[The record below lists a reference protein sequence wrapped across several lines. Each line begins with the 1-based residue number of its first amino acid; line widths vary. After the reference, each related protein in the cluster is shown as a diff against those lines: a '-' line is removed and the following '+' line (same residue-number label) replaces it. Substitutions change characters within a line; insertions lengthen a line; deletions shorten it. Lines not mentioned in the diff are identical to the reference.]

1 MKTNSLRI
9 GNYVLHAGK
18 VIAVTSVFPK
28 GINAHTD
35 RITGKV
41 SYIHA
46 DQIEPIPLST
56 DMLQRLGMRR
66 NAVRWVKYGVDNLY
80 VDRAVDKFT
89 YPSAGLASGYVRC
102 GSFISFKIYS
112 PTAGAW
118 NLNYGGKL
126 FIFVE
131 KRASWVVD
139 FHKTHPLRFGVLAA
153 LVAEQRLHSE
163 NFDDSACGYLLFAP
177 LED

>member
-9 GNYVLHAGK
+9 GNYVLCAGK

-41 SYIHA
+41 SYIPA
-46 DQIEPIPLST
+46 DRIDPIPLST

-80 VDRAVDKFT
+80 VDRAVDKF
-89 YPSAGLASGYVRC
+89 YISIGRLGERVCQVR
-102 GSFISFKIYS
+102 FVHQLQISSRMGGELSLIR
-112 PTAGAW
+112 GN
-118 NLNYGGKL
+118 NLPLKAFDVKFFMDTFRKNKL
-126 FIFVE
+126 
-131 KRASWVVD
+131 
-139 FHKTHPLRFGVLAA
+139 
-153 LVAEQRLHSE
+153 
-163 NFDDSACGYLLFAP
+163 
-177 LED
+177 

>member
-9 GNYVLHAGK
+9 GNYVLCAGK

-41 SYIHA
+41 SYIPA
-46 DQIEPIPLST
+46 DRIDPIPLST

-80 VDRAVDKFT
+80 VEPWISFT

-102 GSFISFKIYS
+102 GSFISFKIS
-112 PTAGAW
+112 SRMGGELSLIRGN
-118 NLNYGGKL
+118 NLPLKAFDVKFFMDTFRKNKL
-126 FIFVE
+126 
-131 KRASWVVD
+131 
-139 FHKTHPLRFGVLAA
+139 
-153 LVAEQRLHSE
+153 
-163 NFDDSACGYLLFAP
+163 
-177 LED
+177 

>member
-18 VIAVTSVFPK
+18 VIAVPSVFPK

-41 SYIHA
+41 SYIPA
-46 DQIEPIPLST
+46 DRIDPIPLST

-80 VDRAVDKFT
+80 VDRAVDNIYISIGRLGERVCQVQFVHQ
-89 YPSAGLASGYVRC
+89 LQNMLSGGWAWNSIC
-102 GSFISFKIYS
+102 GDSSVISKRLHCAHLQVADGICPVVGFVEEKIYS
-112 PTAGAW
+112 FELCETDGP
-118 NLNYGGKL
+118 K
-126 FIFVE
+126 V
-131 KRASWVVD
+131 
-139 FHKTHPLRFGVLAA
+139 
-153 LVAEQRLHSE
+153 
-163 NFDDSACGYLLFAP
+163 
-177 LED
+177 

>member
-1 MKTNSLRI
+1 MKTDSLRI
-9 GNYVLHAGK
+9 GNYVLCAGK

-41 SYIHA
+41 SYIPA
-46 DQIEPIPLST
+46 DLIEPIPLST

-66 NAVRWVKYGVDNLY
+66 MQCVGSNTASITFMSTEPWIS
-80 VDRAVDKFT
+80 FT
-89 YPSAGLASGYVRC
+89 YLSAGLASGYVRC
-102 GSFISFKIYS
+102 GSFISFRIYS

-118 NLNYGGKL
+118 ILNYGGKL

>member
-35 RITGKV
+35 RI
-41 SYIHA
+41 
-46 DQIEPIPLST
+46 DPIPLST

-80 VDRAVDKFT
+80 VDRAVDNF
-89 YPSAGLASGYVRC
+89 YISIGRLGERVCQVRFVHQLQNILSGGWGVE
-102 GSFISFKIYS
+102 
-112 PTAGAW
+112 
-118 NLNYGGKL
+118 LKL
-126 FIFVE
+126 
-131 KRASWVVD
+131 R
-139 FHKTHPLRFGVLAA
+139 R
-153 LVAEQRLHSE
+153 
-163 NFDDSACGYLLFAP
+163 
-177 LED
+177 

>member
-9 GNYVLHAGK
+9 GNYVLCAGK

-41 SYIHA
+41 SYIPA
-46 DQIEPIPLST
+46 DRIDPIPLST

-80 VDRAVDKFT
+80 VDRAVDKF
-89 YPSAGLASGYVRC
+89 YISIGRLGERVCQVR
-102 GSFISFKIYS
+102 FVHQLQ
-112 PTAGAW
+112 
-118 NLNYGGKL
+118 NLFSDGGELSLIRGNNLPLKAFDVKFFMDTFRKNKL
-126 FIFVE
+126 
-131 KRASWVVD
+131 
-139 FHKTHPLRFGVLAA
+139 
-153 LVAEQRLHSE
+153 
-163 NFDDSACGYLLFAP
+163 
-177 LED
+177 

>member
-9 GNYVLHAGK
+9 GNYVLCAGK

-41 SYIHA
+41 SYIPA
-46 DQIEPIPLST
+46 DRIDPIPLST

-80 VDRAVDKFT
+80 VDRAVDKF
-89 YPSAGLASGYVRC
+89 YISIGRLGERVCQVR
-102 GSFISFKIYS
+102 FVHQLQISSRMGGELSLIRGNNLPLKAFDVKFLWIPFGKI
-112 PTAGAW
+112 
-118 NLNYGGKL
+118 NCNEKNYKC
-126 FIFVE
+126 
-131 KRASWVVD
+131 AC
-139 FHKTHPLRFGVLAA
+139 
-153 LVAEQRLHSE
+153 QRS
-163 NFDDSACGYLLFAP
+163 
-177 LED
+177 

>member
-1 MKTNSLRI
+1 MKTDSLRI

-41 SYIHA
+41 SYIPA
-46 DQIEPIPLST
+46 DRIEPIPLST

-80 VDRAVDKFT
+80 VDRAVDKF
-89 YPSAGLASGYVRC
+89 YISIGRLGERVCQVR
-102 GSFISFKIYS
+102 FVHQLQNI
-112 PTAGAW
+112 
-118 NLNYGGKL
+118 LYGGKL

>member
-9 GNYVLHAGK
+9 GNYVLCAGK

-41 SYIHA
+41 SYIPA
-46 DQIEPIPLST
+46 DRIDPIPLST
-56 DMLQRLGMRR
+56 GMLQRLGMRR

-80 VDRAVDKFT
+80 VDRAWISFT

-102 GSFISFKIYS
+102 GSFISFKIS
-112 PTAGAW
+112 SRMGWGSCP
-118 NLNYGGKL
+118 
-126 FIFVE
+126 
-131 KRASWVVD
+131 
-139 FHKTHPLRFGVLAA
+139 
-153 LVAEQRLHSE
+153 
-163 NFDDSACGYLLFAP
+163 
-177 LED
+177 

>member
-9 GNYVLHAGK
+9 GNYVLCAGK

-41 SYIHA
+41 SYIPA
-46 DQIEPIPLST
+46 DRIDPIPLST

-80 VDRAVDKFT
+80 VDRAVDKF
-89 YPSAGLASGYVRC
+89 YISIGRLGERVCQVR
-102 GSFISFKIYS
+102 FVHQLQ
-112 PTAGAW
+112 
-118 NLNYGGKL
+118 NLFSDGWGNNLPLKAFDVKFFMDTFRKNKL
-126 FIFVE
+126 
-131 KRASWVVD
+131 
-139 FHKTHPLRFGVLAA
+139 
-153 LVAEQRLHSE
+153 
-163 NFDDSACGYLLFAP
+163 
-177 LED
+177 

>member
-9 GNYVLHAGK
+9 GNYVLCAGK

-41 SYIHA
+41 SYIPA
-46 DQIEPIPLST
+46 DRIDPIPLST

-80 VDRAVDKFT
+80 VDRAVDKF
-89 YPSAGLASGYVRC
+89 YISIGQAWRAGMSGAVRSSASKSLLGWV
-102 GSFISFKIYS
+102 GSC
-112 PTAGAW
+112 P
-118 NLNYGGKL
+118 
-126 FIFVE
+126 
-131 KRASWVVD
+131 
-139 FHKTHPLRFGVLAA
+139 
-153 LVAEQRLHSE
+153 
-163 NFDDSACGYLLFAP
+163 
-177 LED
+177 

>member
-1 MKTNSLRI
+1 MST
-9 GNYVLHAGK
+9 
-18 VIAVTSVFPK
+18 
-28 GINAHTD
+28 
-35 RITGKV
+35 
-41 SYIHA
+41 
-46 DQIEPIPLST
+46 EPWIS
-56 DMLQRLGMRR
+56 
-66 NAVRWVKYGVDNLY
+66 
-80 VDRAVDKFT
+80 FT

-102 GSFISFKIYS
+102 GSFISFRIYS

-118 NLNYGGKL
+118 ILNYGGKL

>member
-9 GNYVLHAGK
+9 GNYVLCAGK

-41 SYIHA
+41 SYIPA
-46 DQIEPIPLST
+46 DRIDPIPLST

-80 VDRAVDKFT
+80 VDRAVDKF
-89 YPSAGLASGYVRC
+89 YISIGRLGERVCQVR
-102 GSFISFKIYS
+102 
-112 PTAGAW
+112 
-118 NLNYGGKL
+118 
-126 FIFVE
+126 FVHQLQNIL
-131 KRASWVVD
+131 SDGWVVEL
-139 FHKTHPLRFGVLAA
+139 KLR
-153 LVAEQRLHSE
+153 R
-163 NFDDSACGYLLFAP
+163 
-177 LED
+177 

>member
-1 MKTNSLRI
+1 MRCVGSNTAS
-9 GNYVLHAGK
+9 
-18 VIAVTSVFPK
+18 
-28 GINAHTD
+28 
-35 RITGKV
+35 ITFM
-41 SYIHA
+41 ST
-46 DQIEPIPLST
+46 EPWIS
-56 DMLQRLGMRR
+56 
-66 NAVRWVKYGVDNLY
+66 
-80 VDRAVDKFT
+80 FT

-163 NFDDSACGYLLFAP
+163 NFDDSAYGYLLFAP

>member
-9 GNYVLHAGK
+9 GNYVLCAGK

-41 SYIHA
+41 SYIPA
-46 DQIEPIPLST
+46 DRIDPIPLST

-80 VDRAVDKFT
+80 VDRAVDKF
-89 YPSAGLASGYVRC
+89 YISIGRLGERVCQVRFVHQLQNILSD
-102 GSFISFKIYS
+102 GW
-112 PTAGAW
+112 AW

-163 NFDDSACGYLLFAP
+163 NFDDSAYGYLLFAP